1 MKRLISGARGCVLLA
16 AAAVLSAPATAQSV
30 DSVIS
35 AENTRLQRQVQ
46 SQVRVDRIV
55 SQTRSITDEFRS
67 VNKEIDG
74 LKIYN
79 EVLGSQVARQEQK
92 LAEIEA
98 SMSRATVINRQ
109 VLPLIQR
116 MTAALKESVAL
127 DIPFL
132 MSERTERVENLEVL
146 LDDPDVSA
154 AEKFRKAME
163 AYQIEIDYGRTIE
176 SYTDLVNIDGSEFEV
191 DFLRIGRIALLF
203 QNADGSMTGWYNPT
217 TKQFEIN
224 NDYRVEVEKGLA
236 VATKQIAPELIKIP
250 VSGPEA

>member
-16 AAAVLSAPATAQSV
+16 AAAAMSAPAAAQSV
-30 DSVIS
+30 DSVLS

-46 SQVRVDRIV
+46 AQTRIDRIV

-74 LKIYN
+74 LNIYN
-79 EVLGSQVARQEQK
+79 EVLAAQVARQEQK

-98 SMSRATVINRQ
+98 SMDRATVINRQ
-109 VLPLIQR
+109 VLPLIKR
-116 MTAALKESVAL
+116 MTAALKQSVAL

-132 MSERTERVENLEVL
+132 MSERNERVERLEML

-176 SYTDLVNIDGSEFEV
+176 SYTDLVNIDGNEFEV

-203 QNADGSMTGWYNPT
+203 QNADGSLTGWYNPT
-217 TKQFEIN
+217 TKAFEIN

-250 VSGPEA
+250 VQGPEA